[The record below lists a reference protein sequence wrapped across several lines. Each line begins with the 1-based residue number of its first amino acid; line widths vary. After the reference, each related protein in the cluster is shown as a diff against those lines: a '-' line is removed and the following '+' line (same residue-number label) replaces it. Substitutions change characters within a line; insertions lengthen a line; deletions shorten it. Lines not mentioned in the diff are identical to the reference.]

1 MEIGQKL
8 KDLRLQKKFSLGQL
22 AGKVGLTRS
31 FLSQVEKDKTSPSIP
46 SLIKILSALDTSIGE
61 FFQTV
66 EEKPSVFIKKK
77 ERRFFQD
84 SESPT
89 RMASLSTGFK
99 NPRMEPFYVEFEGGR
114 SSELISSQGEA
125 FVFVFEG
132 ALELA
137 VADESYIL
145 ETGDSLYFDASI
157 PHRITPDK
165 DMKTSALFVTEKSII
180 RIH

>member
-1 MEIGQKL
+1 MEFGKKL
-8 KDLRLQKKFSLGQL
+8 KELRLQKNYSLEKL

-66 EEKPSVFIKKK
+66 EEKRGVLIKK
-77 ERRFFQD
+77 EEMRFFQD
-84 SESPT
+84 TESST

-114 SSELISSQGEA
+114 SSELISSHGEA

-132 ALELA
+132 VLDLA
-137 VADESYIL
+137 VGDESYLL
-145 ETGDSLYFDASI
+145 EKGDSLYFDASI

-165 DMKTSALFVTEKSII
+165 DLKTSALFVAEKSII